1 MNFEQGVYTVIP
13 TYFKDRDID
22 MESIFNVIR
31 YQINN
36 SIKNIV
42 LLGTTSETSTLT
54 QEDKNMIV
62 TNVWNEFNHKINII
76 VGIGTNNT
84 KTTLEN
90 AFIFR
95 EYCHAFMVTVPY
107 YNKPSQEG
115 IYQHFATIAQLI
127 ADKSI
132 MIYNIPSRCGVS
144 IEPITIANLYNN
156 FDNLHVLLL

>member
-62 TNVWNEFNHKINII
+62 TNVWNEFNHKMCFLQHAAIFII
-76 VGIGTNNT
+76 VNPMQDV
-84 KTTLEN
+84 
-90 AFIFR
+90 
-95 EYCHAFMVTVPY
+95 MV
-107 YNKPSQEG
+107 
-115 IYQHFATIAQLI
+115 
-127 ADKSI
+127 
-132 MIYNIPSRCGVS
+132 
-144 IEPITIANLYNN
+144 
-156 FDNLHVLLL
+156 